1 MKALVLITT
10 LLFSL
15 SSIAANVKITSFR
28 FVRIANDLNNPLAE
42 LCGVVEAPATD
53 VTFIK
58 VIVDPGSRIP
68 GTYNT
73 LAGKDGKFCLPVITY
88 RGTADVSVMNAPATK
103 VSARLAE

>member
-1 MKALVLITT
+1 MKALTLVTT

-15 SSIAANVKITSFR
+15 SSLATVKITSFR

-42 LCGVVEAPATD
+42 LCGVVESPTSEISY
-53 VTFIK
+53 IK
-58 VIVDPGSRIP
+58 VIVDPGSRVP

-88 RGTADVSVMNAPATK
+88 RGTADVSLMNGPVTK
-103 VSARLAE
+103 VFAQAD